1 MIRAARRLRTRAR
14 GERGAVMIMTV
25 GFFPV
30 LVLLTSFV
38 IDIGNW
44 FEHNRHL
51 QMQAD
56 AAVLAAAGEFATPC
70 ESVSNQAIK
79 DMARDYGGL
88 QPPAD
93 DTFNQQVGGT
103 ALEDVD
109 IAFNSRTWP
118 GQAAGPVDDTVVE
131 GEPCDTG
138 MIDVKLTE
146 RDLPWFFSAAQ
157 VDFINVQARVAIRRA
172 VRAKGVL
179 PIGVPDVKPKKAM
192 AVFVDES
199 KAPGDAGYVLKETAL
214 CKGATSGGLT
224 AYSNAGA
231 PDPCPSTVGPLPVRI
246 DARDIGVRIV
256 LSGSGSTTCGQP
268 LVECYDAETGSKIG
282 LSHIR
287 GWTGGEA
294 TATNPR
300 ARDVELAGGTCP
312 DGYFVDVSAGCTV
325 KVIADVD
332 FGVADP
338 RTVDATLAAKVGNK
352 SYPLTYIPPN
362 PETGVKG
369 YWESSPGSPV
379 PVPAAGGTVT
389 VDLKWGT
396 KGVTNCNQRADLCTF
411 TAVQRA
417 FSGTAAR
424 SGPIRAVKVSEGV
437 KSGTNSFKRCVD
449 SADTTCVHDLVVTIG
464 IDAARD
470 GVAQG
475 PDTPPVTLR
484 LDSGNQTQALDCD
497 VPGYD
502 VELAEG
508 CKIEYQVN
516 TGEACPAGTTA
527 LRKGPEPYTCVGVET
542 GSFTNKIAKGL
553 NKRILGDEKP
563 ATCTKPNNWKSF
575 FTDADTFGEVTSSEL
590 AGDPRTVQ
598 VFLTPFG
605 AFSGSGGTTVPI
617 TEFATFYVT
626 GWTAQGAGFAN
637 PCTGNGDDP
646 TPGDGGGYIVGH
658 FVKYIDRVNNGE
670 AGDEMCDFDALQT
683 CVAVLTR

>member
-1 MIRAARRLRTRAR
+1 
-14 GERGAVMIMTV
+14 MIMTV

-44 FEHNRHL
+44 FEHDRHL

-70 ESVSNQAIK
+70 ESGANQAIK
-79 DMARDYGGL
+79 DMSRTYGGL
-88 QPPAD
+88 EPPAD

-146 RDLPWFFSAAQ
+146 SDLPWFFSAAQ

-172 VRAKGVL
+172 IRAKGVL
-179 PIGVPDVKPKKAM
+179 PIGVPDVKPKKAR

-199 KAPGDAGYVLKETAL
+199 KAPGGYVLADTAL
-214 CKGATSGGLT
+214 CTGATSGGRT
-224 AYSNAGA
+224 AYSNAGSA
-231 PDPCPSTVGPLPVRI
+231 DPGCPSGVGPLPVRI

-256 LSGSGSTTCGQP
+256 LSGSDSTTCGDP

-287 GWTGGEA
+287 GWTDGTAASA
-294 TATNPR
+294 TAPR
-300 ARDVELAGGTCP
+300 ARDVELVGGTCP
-312 DGYFVDVSAGCTV
+312 DGYFVDVSADCTV

-338 RTVDATLAAKVGNK
+338 STVGATLAAKVGNK
-352 SYPLTYIPPN
+352 SYPMTYLPFDPA
-362 PETGVKG
+362 TGKG
-369 YWESSPGSPV
+369 GVWESAPGSPV
-379 PVPAAGGTVT
+379 PVPGAGGTVT

-396 KGVTNCNQRADLCTF
+396 KGVTDCNKRADSCTF
-411 TAVQRA
+411 TAVQRV

-437 KSGTNSFKRCVD
+437 ESGTNSFKRCVD
-449 SADTTCVHDLVVTIG
+449 GADTTCVHDLVVTIG
-464 IDAARD
+464 IDAALD

-475 PDTPPVTLR
+475 PDDPPVTLR

-508 CKIEYQVN
+508 CEIEYQIN

-553 NKRILGDEKP
+553 NTRILGVDKP
-563 ATCTKPNNWKSF
+563 DTCTSPNNWKSF
-575 FTDADTFGEVTSSEL
+575 FTDADTPGEVTSQEL

-605 AFSGSGGTTVPI
+605 AFSGTGGTTVPI

-626 GWTAQGAGFAN
+626 GWTAQGGVRE
-637 PCTGNGDDP
+637 PLHGQRRRPHPRRRRLHRRPLRQVHRPRQQRRG
-646 TPGDGGGYIVGH
+646 
-658 FVKYIDRVNNGE
+658 R
-670 AGDEMCDFDALQT
+670 
-683 CVAVLTR
+683 R